1 MQKPTGRVVSAIIRN
16 AGSLSAPSAPEA
28 RACTGIGPRSPGSA
42 ERKSAAPAMT
52 SPAETPSATSAPA
65 VATMAAVFGF
75 CVLLPWIGYVVTTF
89 LFVGLVY
96 WRLGEMRWSRVMLT
110 AVASAAISYY
120 VFAVALGVPL
130 PRGVLFD

>member
-1 MQKPTGRVVSAIIRN
+1 MAGLGFPRGTRAQPGAGFYPVFVGAGLCIVAAVFTVKAVLGRWTIPRDTGADMPGGATQRV
-16 AGSLSAPSAPEA
+16 
-28 RACTGIGPRSPGSA
+28 
-42 ERKSAAPAMT
+42 
-52 SPAETPSATSAPA
+52 

-96 WRLGEMRWSRVMLT
+96 WRLGEILWSRVMLT
-110 AVASAAISYY
+110 AVASSAISYY